1 MLSKKGKMSG
11 STKKCNDLVTPKNSF
26 SLKGKSSAREKK
38 NGDKNF
44 QANVRTFEK
53 TLPVPD
59 GL

>member
-1 MLSKKGKMSG
+1 MLSKRGRMSG

-26 SLKGKSSAREKK
+26 SLEGKSSAREKK
-38 NGDKNF
+38 GDKNF
-44 QANVRTFEK
+44 QADVRTFEK